1 MYLCNVQSS
10 NIKTTEESVRALHR
24 AFFMPCILHIWR
36 STLIPWCACNGHAE
50 SSWLTLNSGQVATP
64 LYLCKER
71 AKCSII
77 PSFMLQKTN
86 EVINT
91 MTSLQIAEIT
101 GKPHND
107 VMKAIRKMEPAWEKV
122 HQGKFSLM
130 SREIEIGNGA
140 RREVPCY
147 ELTKT
152 ECLYIATKFN
162 DEARAKLILRW
173 EQLEREKM
181 SWQNRVP
188 TSFRE
193 ALLLAAQ
200 QQEHIER
207 QQRMLEAKEAEV
219 EVLESKVEEMDV
231 KVRYVDRILANSS
244 TCVTSSIA
252 QDYGMS
258 AVVFNGLL
266 NTLGIQRR
274 VGKQWILYAPF
285 LDKGYVHSKAIEITL
300 SNGQRKVHYHT
311 EWTQRGRMFLYEE
324 LKSHGIVPMIERVND

>member
-1 MYLCNVQSS
+1 
-10 NIKTTEESVRALHR
+10 
-24 AFFMPCILHIWR
+24 
-36 STLIPWCACNGHAE
+36 
-50 SSWLTLNSGQVATP
+50 
-64 LYLCKER
+64 
-71 AKCSII
+71 
-77 PSFMLQKTN
+77 
-86 EVINT
+86 
-91 MTSLQIAEIT
+91 
-101 GKPHND
+101 
-107 VMKAIRKMEPAWEKV
+107 
-122 HQGKFSLM
+122 
-130 SREIEIGNGA
+130 
-140 RREVPCY
+140 
-147 ELTKT
+147 
-152 ECLYIATKFN
+152 
-162 DEARAKLILRW
+162 
-173 EQLEREKM
+173 
-181 SWQNRVP
+181 
-188 TSFRE
+188 
-193 ALLLAAQ
+193 
-200 QQEHIER
+200 
-207 QQRMLEAKEAEV
+207 MLEAKEAEV

>member
-1 MYLCNVQSS
+1 
-10 NIKTTEESVRALHR
+10 
-24 AFFMPCILHIWR
+24 
-36 STLIPWCACNGHAE
+36 
-50 SSWLTLNSGQVATP
+50 
-64 LYLCKER
+64 
-71 AKCSII
+71 
-77 PSFMLQKTN
+77 MLQKTN
-86 EVINT
+86 EVIST

-101 GKPHND
+101 GKNHFD
-107 VMKAIRKMEPAWEKV
+107 VLKAIRKMEPAWEKV
-122 HQGKFSLM
+122 SQSKFACADYIDQQGK
-130 SREIEIGNGA
+130 SRPMY
-140 RREVPCY
+140 V
-147 ELTKT
+147 LSKT
-152 ECLYIATKFN
+152 ESLYIATKFN
-162 DEARAKLILRW
+162 DVARAKLVLRW
-173 EQLEREKM
+173 EELEKDYRQRTTDNGRTTGNGGQTTDYRQRTTDNG
-181 SWQNRVP
+181 WTGVVP
-188 TSFRE
+188 RSFRE
-193 ALLLAAQ
+193 ALLLAAEQ
-200 QQEHIER
+200 AGEIER

-219 EVLESKVEEMDV
+219 VVLESKVEEMDV

>member
-1 MYLCNVQSS
+1 
-10 NIKTTEESVRALHR
+10 
-24 AFFMPCILHIWR
+24 
-36 STLIPWCACNGHAE
+36 
-50 SSWLTLNSGQVATP
+50 
-64 LYLCKER
+64 
-71 AKCSII
+71 
-77 PSFMLQKTN
+77 MLQKTN

-101 GKPHND
+101 GRRHKD
-107 VMKAIRKMEPAWEKV
+107 VLEAIRKMEPAWEKV
-122 HQGKFSLM
+122 TERKFPLSEYKDSTGRSLPM
-130 SREIEIGNGA
+130 YILS
-140 RREVPCY
+140 
-147 ELTKT
+147 KT
-152 ECLYIATKFN
+152 ESLYIATKFN
-162 DEARAKLILRW
+162 DVARAKLVLRW
-173 EQLEREKM
+173 EELEKDYRQRTTEDGRM
-181 SWQNRVP
+181 GVVP
-188 TSFRE
+188 RSFRE
-193 ALLLAAQ
+193 ALLLAAEQ
-200 QQEHIER
+200 AGEIER

-274 VGKQWILYAPF
+274 VGKQWILYSPY

-311 EWTQRGRMFLYEE
+311 EWT
-324 LKSHGIVPMIERVND
+324 